1 MMNQNGMVVKCLS
14 KWWRTRERWG
24 VFRQGGGG
32 HTLAPERKRMEA
44 TESGLIDLLFGT
56 LPVGPSTFLP

>member
-1 MMNQNGMVVKCLS
+1 
-14 KWWRTRERWG
+14 

-56 LPVGPSTFLP
+56 LPVGPSSIFALNIKLK